1 MIEISNIQVST
12 GDFQLS
18 AITLA
23 LEVGKFHVLLGPSG
37 SGKTIL
43 LETIAGLIP
52 CEKGEIF
59 RDGEVI
65 TLLPPEQRNLS
76 YVTQDHVLFP
86 HKTVY
91 ENMAFG
97 LQFKSIPPEVQQEKI
112 QTISNDLELNGLL
125 HRGVANLSGGERQR
139 VALARALVLDN
150 PLILLD
156 EPTSSL
162 HETMQ
167 ENFGLLL
174 RQIQQKYGLTVL
186 MTTHHKDT
194 AFLVADCLHFIEN
207 GKLLLS
213 KDSNQI
219 FSDAIP
225 GKVAELLGISNFFT
239 VKNENNRLWCTE
251 LDMEI
256 HLRNFPEEIHF
267 SFGVKPIDI
276 RVIKEEELHLPQTNA
291 FETVVDRVYWKESDA
306 LVLLHVKNTGFPLK
320 LQLPTHN
327 LQKMKISEGSIV
339 WCKLNPEYCRLIS

>member
-76 YVTQDHVLFP
+76 YVPQDHVLFP

-97 LQFKSIPPEVQQEKI
+97 LQFKSIPPEVQEEKI

-162 HETMQ
+162 DARAEFEAFQ
-167 ENFGLLL
+167 RF
-174 RQIQQKYGLTVL
+174 IGLT
-186 MTTHHKDT
+186 KGKT
-194 AFLVADCLHFIEN
+194 AIIISHRFAGTITAASAADGVDELYGN
-207 GKLLLS
+207 GLTLRR
-213 KDSNQI
+213 
-219 FSDAIP
+219 
-225 GKVAELLGISNFFT
+225 EWYFF
-239 VKNENNRLWCTE
+239 
-251 LDMEI
+251 
-256 HLRNFPEEIHF
+256 
-267 SFGVKPIDI
+267 
-276 RVIKEEELHLPQTNA
+276 
-291 FETVVDRVYWKESDA
+291 
-306 LVLLHVKNTGFPLK
+306 
-320 LQLPTHN
+320 
-327 LQKMKISEGSIV
+327 
-339 WCKLNPEYCRLIS
+339 